1 MLTWQPATTTAT
13 TTTAATTTTTTSKAR
28 RKFNVSAATCR
39 CVAFVAAA
47 TLEQH
52 QKFY

>member
-13 TTTAATTTTTTSKAR
+13 TTTAATTTTTSKAR
-28 RKFNVSAATCR
+28 RKFNVSTATCR